1 MEIYRTQT
9 FLKAVKKLGATKEEL
24 EAVETEI
31 ADDHTTGDVISG
43 TGGARKIRF
52 AMGGK
57 GKSGGG
63 RAIYVAMVEDDV
75 AYMLMAYAKANQED
89 LTAADKKA
97 IKAFVDSL

>member
-1 MEIYRTQT
+1 MEIYRTKT

-24 EAVETEI
+24 EAVEMEI
-31 ADDHTTGDVISG
+31 ASDHTAGDVIMG

-75 AYMLMAYAKANQED
+75 AYMLMAYAKADRED
-89 LTAADKKA
+89 LSAADKKA